1 MTSQPDSLR
10 VLIVDDEAPARRKLL
25 RLLRDES
32 TLEIVGEADNAESAI
47 AAIEKYRPHLV
58 FLDVQMPGADGF
70 DVVRAISRDGDGRA
84 ADAPRFVFVTA
95 HDHYAVKA
103 FEVHA
108 FDYLLKPVGE
118 DRFREVLRRAREQ
131 HKKNGDV
138 SEKGLRGLIDE
149 VLRERGFS
157 DRLLIREES
166 RAYFVNVREVSWIES
181 ERNYLILHCGAKSH
195 TMRGTLDSIEEML
208 DPKLFARINRSS
220 IVRLDAIKEIIN
232 NSPKTGLLNF
242 KETSFFEP
250 QNRETY
256 PCYEIDRD
264 GFLAPCDGLHGWQGR
279 NLSSSIW
286 VYGGAIIGEGT
297 AHEFRRFRGGH

>member
-32 TLEIVGEADNAESAI
+32 TFEIVGEADNAESAI
-47 AAIEKYRPHLV
+47 AAIEKYRPDLV

-70 DVVRAISRDGDGRA
+70 DVVRAISANGDGRA

-220 IVRLDAIKEIIN
+220 IVRLDAIKEMLPWFHGEYRVILHD
-232 NSPKTGLLNF
+232 KTEVRWSRRYVTRRPELL
-242 KETSFFEP
+242 
-250 QNRETY
+250 R
-256 PCYEIDRD
+256 
-264 GFLAPCDGLHGWQGR
+264 AP
-279 NLSSSIW
+279 
-286 VYGGAIIGEGT
+286 
-297 AHEFRRFRGGH
+297 

>member
-70 DVVRAISRDGDGRA
+70 DVVRAISGDGDGRA

-95 HDHYAVKA
+95 HDHYAVRA

-118 DRFREVLRRAREQ
+118 DRFREVLRRAREH

-220 IVRLDAIKEIIN
+220 IVRLDAIKEMLPWFHGEYRVILHD
-232 NSPKTGLLNF
+232 KTEVRWSRRYVTRRPELL
-242 KETSFFEP
+242 
-250 QNRETY
+250 R
-256 PCYEIDRD
+256 
-264 GFLAPCDGLHGWQGR
+264 AP
-279 NLSSSIW
+279 
-286 VYGGAIIGEGT
+286 
-297 AHEFRRFRGGH
+297 